1 MPVSPIFR
9 GLDDCIRDPQVLQSV
24 ASGHEGAFASPRNAG
39 VKGHAERG
47 RRSQP
52 TSADD
57 SCIGSE
63 VSLIGLFERHGKFFD
78 CGPGVRTEATPPH
91 KRLRRLLDQHTDSVR
106 KPLHAG
112 VPRQL
117 EEWRKTLSV

>member
-1 MPVSPIFR
+1 M
-9 GLDDCIRDPQVLQSV
+9 C
-24 ASGHEGAFASPRNAG
+24 AAG
-39 VKGHAERG
+39 VGITALPPIVGAPVAATGASARLFAKSWMSQNFYCTKPLRG
-47 RRSQP
+47 SRP
-52 TSADD
+52 TSAGDF
-57 SCIGSE
+57 CIGPE

-112 VPRQL
+112 VPRQP
-117 EEWRKTLSV
+117 EEWRKPLSV